1 MTNQQTQKSQMKL
14 LKLVL
19 LQRVEIG
26 NVNTIGDEEDDDDQ
40 ITPPVEDTGEHD
52 TNATLMED

>member
-1 MTNQQTQKSQMKL
+1 MKL
-14 LKLVL
+14 LKVVL